1 MNLGYNL
8 GMKRVWTLL
17 GCLML
22 AALGVAQDRKIVGYY
37 PSWVT
42 YGRNYQVLDIPGS
55 RVDVIN
61 YAFARID
68 TAGRIQLMDTFAD
81 VQKRFPVEDNTV
93 AFFGCFNQ
101 LVVLKKRFPHL
112 KTVISI
118 ADNASEFSLAASTN
132 ARRATLSSSIVSFLV
147 TYKFD
152 GVDID
157 WEFPVSG
164 SGNAADKQNFT
175 LLMQQ
180 IRNDL
185 NLQGVVDGKN
195 YLLTAAVSGGYP
207 EVNNL
212 EVANLSNLVNWLNV
226 MIYDYAGSW
235 NTSTGHLAPLYG
247 RTGVNST
254 EKWNANYVFAQY
266 LAAGAPR
273 QKLFFGVPFYARG
286 WRGVP
291 GTNNGLYQTLAGQSA
306 GTWGTGTYGYRD
318 IVCYLT
324 NSPAVYNRFW
334 DANVRAPYVYAPSL
348 EGGLFITY
356 DDVQSVTAKANYSI
370 TNQFGGMMAWELSG
384 DVPTGTNSLLSTM
397 DDLMVPGVSPSSR
410 TVTMGTT
417 TVGGTGSL
425 VRNDGDEFGL
435 APTFAGSR
443 TSPTGEVIF
452 DTILRLPNPASLR
465 LELFGR
471 HTGSSTPYTVQAFDW
486 SANGWVSVGSGS
498 FALTNGLAT
507 INFSSPARFIQST
520 TSRVRTRLR
529 LVTPPTVPR
538 GAQLRLDSALWKVTR

>member
-1 MNLGYNL
+1 
-8 GMKRVWTLL
+8 MKRTAAVALSLL
-17 GCLML
+17 L
-22 AALGVAQDRKIVGYY
+22 AAVGFAQDRKIVGYY
-37 PSWVT
+37 PNWVT
-42 YGRNYQVLDIPGS
+42 YGRNYQVLNIPAS
-55 RVDVIN
+55 RLDVVN

-68 TAGRIQLMDTFAD
+68 TAGRIQLMDAFAD

-112 KTVISI
+112 RTVISI
-118 ADNASEFSLAASTN
+118 ADNASEFSTVASTA
-132 ARRATLSSSIVSFLV
+132 ARRATFSSSVVSFLV

-180 IRNDL
+180 LRNDL

-212 EVANLSNLVNWLNV
+212 EVASLSNLVDWLNV

-235 NTSTGHLAPLYG
+235 NTVTGHLAPLYG

-254 EKWNANYVFAQY
+254 EKWNANYVFTQY
-266 LAAGAPR
+266 LAAGASR

-291 GTNNGLYQTLAGQSA
+291 ATNNGLYQTLAGQS
-306 GTWGTGTYGYRD
+306 GGIWGTGTYGYRD
-318 IVCYLT
+318 IAGFLA

-356 DDVQSVTAKANYSI
+356 DDVQSVTTKANYSI
-370 TNQFGGMMAWELSG
+370 SNQFGGMMAWELSG
-384 DVPTGTNSLLSTM
+384 DVPTGSNSLLATM
-397 DDLMVPGVSPSSR
+397 DDLMVPGVGPVSR
-410 TVTMGTT
+410 TVTF
-417 TVGGTGSL
+417 GSITANSPNAL

-435 APTFAGSR
+435 AASFAGAR
-443 TSPTGEVIF
+443 TSPTAEVTF
-452 DTILRLPNPASLR
+452 ETVLRLPNPATLN

-471 HTGSSTPYTVQAFDW
+471 HTGIPTPFTVEGFDW
-486 SANGWVSVGSGS
+486 TTNSWVAVGTGTVGT
-498 FALTNGLAT
+498 TNAT
-507 INFSSPARFIQST
+507 STVTFPTPARFIQST
-520 TSRVRTRLR
+520 TSRVRTRLSLR
-529 LVTPPTVPR
+529 TPSNGPR
-538 GAQLRLDSALWKVTR
+538 GTQLRLDSAIWKVAR